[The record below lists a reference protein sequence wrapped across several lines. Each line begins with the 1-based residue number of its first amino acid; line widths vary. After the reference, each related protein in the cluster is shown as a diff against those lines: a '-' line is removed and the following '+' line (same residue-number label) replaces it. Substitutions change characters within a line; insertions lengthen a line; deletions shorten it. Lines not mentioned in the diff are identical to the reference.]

1 MTQSGR
7 SRFRDFGAMS
17 EQQSDI
23 FVDGETRLFGAIGDP
38 IAQVKMPALINP
50 IFAELGENILAVPMH
65 VSADGLASAW
75 QGFRHLRNL
84 IGLAVTLPHKGNAA
98 RLCDRLEFSARRVGV
113 ANCIRREPDGSMTG
127 QLFDGLGFVGG
138 LSAEGHSVKGR
149 EIFMVG
155 AGGAASAIAF
165 ALADAG
171 AKRLIIANRT
181 RAKAEALAEQLNTAF
196 SRPFA
201 TVEEADPAG
210 FSIVINSTSLGLDPS
225 DSLPVDVERLSP
237 GTLVAEVIAKPE
249 ISRLLEAAAARGCKI
264 HSGIHMGRHQ
274 IRETVRFVIDR

>member
-1 MTQSGR
+1 
-7 SRFRDFGAMS
+7 MS
-17 EQQSDI
+17 EQHSDI
-23 FVDGETRLFGAIGDP
+23 FIDGETRLLGAIGDP
-38 IAQVKMPALINP
+38 IAQGKMPSLINP
-50 IFAELGENILAVPMH
+50 VFAELGENILAVPLH

-75 QGFRHLRNL
+75 QGFRQMRNL
-84 IGLAVTLPHKGNAA
+84 IGLAVTLPHKRNAA
-98 RLCDRLEFSARRVGV
+98 LLCDRLEFSAKRVGV

-127 QLFDGLGFVGG
+127 ALFDGLGFVGG
-138 LSAEGHSVKGR
+138 LTAEGHSVKGR

-201 TVEEADPAG
+201 AVEVADPAG
-210 FSIVINSTSLGLDPS
+210 VSIVINSTSLGLDPS

-249 ISRLLEAAAARGCKI
+249 VSRLLEAAAARGCKI

-274 IRETVRFVIDR
+274 VLETVRFFSNRQHCDVGG

>member
-1 MTQSGR
+1 
-7 SRFRDFGAMS
+7 MS
-17 EQQSDI
+17 EQHSDI
-23 FVDGETRLFGAIGDP
+23 FIDGETRLLGAIGDP
-38 IAQVKMPALINP
+38 IAQGKMPSLINP
-50 IFAELGENILAVPMH
+50 VFAELGENILAVPLH

-75 QGFRHLRNL
+75 QGFRQMRNL
-84 IGLAVTLPHKGNAA
+84 IGLAVTLPHKRNAA
-98 RLCDRLEFSARRVGV
+98 LLCDRLEFSAKRVGV

-127 QLFDGLGFVGG
+127 ALFDGLGFVGG
-138 LSAEGHSVKGR
+138 LTAEGHSVKGR

-201 TVEEADPAG
+201 AVEEADPAG

-249 ISRLLEAAAARGCKI
+249 VSRLLEAAAARGCKI

-274 IRETVRFVIDR
+274 VLETVRFFSNRQHCDVGG

>member
-1 MTQSGR
+1 MTNNSG
-7 SRFRDFGAMS
+7 
-17 EQQSDI
+17 QHSDI
-23 FVDGETRLFGAIGDP
+23 FIDGETRLFGVIGDP
-38 IAQVKMPALINP
+38 IAQIKMPGLINP
-50 IFAELGENILAVPMH
+50 IFAELGGNILAVPLH

-84 IGLAVTLPHKGNAA
+84 IGFAVTLPHKANAA
-98 RLCDRLEFSARRVGV
+98 RLSDRLELSAKRAGV
-113 ANCIRREPDGSMTG
+113 ANCIRREPDGWMTG
-127 QLFDGLGFVGG
+127 ELFDGLGFVGG
-138 LSAEGHSVKGR
+138 LTAEGHTVKGR

-196 SRPFA
+196 NRPFA

-249 ISRLLEAAAARGCKI
+249 VSKLLEAAAARGCKI
-264 HSGIHMGRHQ
+264 HSGIHMVRHQ
-274 IRETVRFVIDR
+274 VRETVRFVSNRQHCDVGG

>member
-1 MTQSGR
+1 MTSN
-7 SRFRDFGAMS
+7 S
-17 EQQSDI
+17 EQHSDI
-23 FVDGETRLFGAIGDP
+23 FIDGETRLLGCIGDP
-38 IAQVKMPALINP
+38 IAQVKLPGLINP
-50 IFAELGENILAVPMH
+50 VFAELSENILAVPLH

-98 RLCDRLEFSARRVGV
+98 RLCDRLEFSAKRVGV

-127 QLFDGLGFVGG
+127 ELLDGLGFVGG
-138 LSAEGHSVKGR
+138 LSAEGQLG
-149 EIFMVG
+149 
-155 AGGAASAIAF
+155 
-165 ALADAG
+165 DAG
-171 AKRLIIANRT
+171 AKRLVIANRT

-225 DSLPVDVERLSP
+225 DSLPVDVERLSS

-249 ISRLLEAAAARGCKI
+249 ISRLLETAAARGCKI
-264 HSGIHMGRHQ
+264 HSGIHMVRHQ
-274 IRETVRFVIDR
+274 VWETVRFVSNRQHCDVGG

>member
-1 MTQSGR
+1 MTNN
-7 SRFRDFGAMS
+7 S
-17 EQQSDI
+17 EQYPHI
-23 FVDGETRLFGAIGDP
+23 FVDGETRIFGSIGDP
-38 IAQVKMPALINP
+38 IAQVKLPSLINP
-50 IFAELGENILAVPMH
+50 IFAELGENILAVPLH

-75 QGFRHLRNL
+75 QGFRHIRNL
-84 IGLAVTLPHKGNAA
+84 IGLAVTLPHKGDAA
-98 RLCDRLEFSARRVGV
+98 RLCDRLEFSAKRVGV

-127 QLFDGLGFVGG
+127 ELFDGLGFVGG
-138 LSAEGHSVKGR
+138 LTAEGHTVKGR

-201 TVEEADPAG
+201 MVKEADPAG
-210 FSIVINSTSLGLDPS
+210 FSIVINSTCLGLDPS

-249 ISRLLEAAAARGCKI
+249 VSELLEAAAARGCKI
-264 HSGIHMGRHQ
+264 HSGIHMVRHQ
-274 IRETVRFVIDR
+274 VRETVRFVSNRQHCDVGG

>member
-1 MTQSGR
+1 
-7 SRFRDFGAMS
+7 MS
-17 EQQSDI
+17 EQHSDI
-23 FVDGETRLFGAIGDP
+23 FIDGETRLLGAIGDP
-38 IAQVKMPALINP
+38 IAQGKMPSLINP
-50 IFAELGENILAVPMH
+50 VFAELGENILAVPLH

-75 QGFRHLRNL
+75 QGFRQMRNL
-84 IGLAVTLPHKGNAA
+84 IGLAVTLPHKRNAA
-98 RLCDRLEFSARRVGV
+98 LLCDRLEFSAKRVGV

-127 QLFDGLGFVGG
+127 ALFDGLGFVGG
-138 LSAEGHSVKGR
+138 LTAEGHSVKGR

-165 ALADAG
+165 ALGDAG
-171 AKRLIIANRT
+171 AKRLVIANRT

-225 DSLPVDVERLSP
+225 DSLPVDVERLSS

-249 ISRLLEAAAARGCKI
+249 ISRLLETAAARGCKI
-264 HSGIHMGRHQ
+264 HSGIHMVRHQ
-274 IRETVRFVIDR
+274 VWETVRFVSNRQHCDVGG

>member
-1 MTQSGR
+1 MT
-7 SRFRDFGAMS
+7 DNS
-17 EQQSDI
+17 EQLSDI

-38 IAQVKMPALINP
+38 IAQIKMPGLINP
-50 IFAELGENILAVPMH
+50 VFAELGENIVAVPLH

-75 QGFRHLRNL
+75 QGFRHIRNL
-84 IGLAVTLPHKGNAA
+84 IDLAVTLPHKGDAA
-98 RLCDRLEFSARRVGV
+98 RLCDRLEFSAKRVGV

-127 QLFDGLGFVGG
+127 ELFDGLGFVGG
-138 LSAEGHSVKGR
+138 LTAEGHTVKGR

-155 AGGAASAIAF
+155 SGGAASAIAF

-181 RAKAEALAEQLNTAF
+181 RAKAEALAERLNAEF
-196 SRPFA
+196 NRLFA

-225 DSLPVDVERLSP
+225 DSLPVDVKRLSP

-249 ISRLLEAAAARGCKI
+249 VSKLLEAAAARGCKI
-264 HSGIHMGRHQ
+264 HSGIHMVRHQ
-274 IRETVRFVIDR
+274 VRETVRFVSNRQHCDVGG